1 MKEIHIKYK
10 CNDTAVVKI
19 DELSGKWIITKIK
32 SLRRIVISIISIY
45 FLFIHFIEAKSEEVE
60 SGWKC
65 HSNGSM
71 GNGE

>member
-45 FLFIHFIEAKSEEVE
+45 FLFIHFIEAKRERCTERKNKNLWFSLT
-60 SGWKC
+60 
-65 HSNGSM
+65 
-71 GNGE
+71 